1 MQKYLH
7 LSTFPTPSLHTLFV
21 LFPVYLWILSTP
33 PLPVRLIIKVYA
45 LNAVYILSPLSLPP
59 PLLITW
65 LGVQVTPQILL
76 FMLSLNSLLFQTTS
90 LITPHHPSRSNPI
103 RLVFLHFPS
112 LHFNWFCSLPSALY
126 YPLTYFLIYYFSY
139 HAPLWLTHYILLD
152 CIILTWIQSFWLI
165 SLNFELSFSP
175 LYLLIYI

>member
-139 HAPLWLTHYILLD
+139 HAPSDWHTIFYLIVSYWLGSNHFGSSRSI
-152 CIILTWIQSFWLI
+152 
-165 SLNFELSFSP
+165 LNFLF
-175 LYLLIYI
+175 LLFTF